1 MNNKALQNM
10 NILVV
15 DDEEKIGEL
24 IKIFLQS
31 AFPFNSVIL
40 APNVLQASQ
49 KCLNQDFDLMIIDH
63 VMPGKLGLEYI
74 EMLKTSLRFQKT
86 KIILISGYLEQ
97 EDVLKAIN
105 LGVKN
110 IIVKPFNRQQIISQ
124 VEEVLEISANI

>member
-1 MNNKALQNM
+1 
-10 NILVV
+10 
-15 DDEEKIGEL
+15 
-24 IKIFLQS
+24 
-31 AFPFNSVIL
+31 
-40 APNVLQASQ
+40 
-49 KCLNQDFDLMIIDH
+49 MIIDH

>member
-1 MNNKALQNM
+1 MSSKSIQNM
-10 NILVV
+10 NVLVV

-31 AFPFNSVIL
+31 AFSFNSVII

-49 KCLNQDFDLMIIDH
+49 KCLNQEFDLMIIDH
-63 VMPGKLGLEYI
+63 VMPGKPGLEYI
-74 EMLKTSLRFQKT
+74 EMLRNSLKFQKT

-124 VEEVLEISANI
+124 VEEVLEITANI

>member
-1 MNNKALQNM
+1 MNNKAIQNM

-31 AFPFNSVIL
+31 AFPFNSIIV
-40 APNVLQASQ
+40 APNALQASQ
-49 KCLNQDFDLMIIDH
+49 KCLNQEFDLMIIDH
-63 VMPGKLGLEYI
+63 VMPGKPGLEYI
-74 EMLKTSLRFQKT
+74 ESLKSSFKFQKT

-110 IIVKPFNRQQIISQ
+110 IIVKPFNRQQIISK
-124 VEEVLEISANI
+124 VEEALEITANI

>member
-1 MNNKALQNM
+1 MSNKAVQDM
-10 NILVV
+10 NVLVV

-24 IKIFLQS
+24 LKIFLQS
-31 AFPFNSVIL
+31 AFQFNSIIL

-49 KCLNQDFDLMIIDH
+49 KSLNQEFDLMIIDH
-63 VMPGKLGLEYI
+63 VMPGRFGLEYI
-74 EMLKTSLRFQKT
+74 EFLRSSFKFQKT

-110 IIVKPFNRQQIISQ
+110 IIVKPFSRQQVIEQ
-124 VEEVLEISANI
+124 VQEVLNLIATP